1 MHKHEDERDLPYG
14 LNTLDP
20 EMSQEDY
27 EAYMHAVEREEGK

>member
-1 MHKHEDERDLPYG
+1 MHKPEEEKDLPYG

-27 EAYMHAVEREEGK
+27 ESYMHAVEREEGK